1 MNTVTPARL
10 QPFNFSGAAPCAKP
24 GLNSK
29 IKEISV
35 NELIA
40 KAKTLIEAMPYI
52 QTFRGKTFVIKYGG
66 NAMIDESLK
75 QGFAQDVVLMRFI
88 GINPVI
94 VHGGGPQIGKTME
107 RMGKKPTFV
116 SGQRVTDEETMNIV
130 EMVLG
135 GMVNKEI
142 VNLINQAG
150 GTAVGLTGKDGAL
163 IQARKLKV
171 TKKSD
176 ETGETEIIDIGL
188 VGEVTEIRPGALN
201 ALEQGGF
208 IPVIAPVGVGEKG
221 ETYNINADLV
231 AGAVAGAL
239 KAEKLILLTDQAGI
253 LDKDKNLI
261 STLNKKKVETMV
273 GSGVIGGGMLPKTKS
288 CFEALEAGCSKV
300 HIIDGRI
307 PHALLLE
314 IFTREG
320 VGTEIVL

>member
-1 MNTVTPARL
+1 ME
-10 QPFNFSGAAPCAKP
+10 K
-24 GLNSK
+24 
-29 IKEISV
+29 
-35 NELIA
+35 LIE
-40 KAKTLIEAMPYI
+40 KAMTLIEAMPYI

-66 NAMIDESLK
+66 NAMIEESLK
-75 QGFAQDVVLMRFI
+75 QGFAQDVVLLRYI

-107 RMGKKPTFV
+107 RMGKKPAFI
-116 SGQRVTDEETMNIV
+116 SGQRVTDEETMDIV

-135 GMVNKEI
+135 GKVNKEI
-142 VNLINQAG
+142 VNLINRTG
-150 GTAVGLTGKDGAL
+150 GKAVGLTGKDGGL
-163 IQARKLKV
+163 IQAKKLKM
-171 TKKSD
+171 TKKS
-176 ETGETEIIDIGL
+176 ESSGETEIIDIGL
-188 VGEVTEIRPGALN
+188 VGEVAEIRPGALT

-208 IPVIAPVGVGEKG
+208 IPVIAPVGVGANG

-239 KAEKLILLTDQAGI
+239 KAEKLILLTDQSGI

-261 STLNKKKVETMV
+261 STLNKKKVEALV
-273 GSGVIGGGMLPKTKS
+273 DKGVIAGGMIPKTRS
-288 CFEALEAGCSKV
+288 CFEALDAGCAKV

-320 VGTEIVL
+320 VGTEITL

>member
-1 MNTVTPARL
+1 M
-10 QPFNFSGAAPCAKP
+10 QQ
-24 GLNSK
+24 
-29 IKEISV
+29 
-35 NELIA
+35 LIE

-66 NAMIDESLK
+66 NAMIDENLK
-75 QGFAQDVVLMRFI
+75 QGFAQDVVLMRLI

-116 SGQRVTDEETMNIV
+116 SGQRVTDEETMDIV

-135 GMVNKEI
+135 GKVNKEI

-150 GTAVGLTGKDGAL
+150 GMAVGLTGKDGGL
-163 IQARKLKV
+163 IQAKKLKM
-171 TKKSD
+171 TKTSE
-176 ETGETEIIDIGL
+176 ETGATEIIDIGL
-188 VGEVTEIRPGALN
+188 VGEVTEVRPGALT
-201 ALEQGGF
+201 ALDQGGF
-208 IPVIAPVGVGEKG
+208 IPVIAPVGVGAAG

-253 LDKDKNLI
+253 LDKNKNLVP
-261 STLNKKKVETMV
+261 TLNKTKIEELIKNGT
-273 GSGVIGGGMLPKTKS
+273 IAGGMLPKTKS
-288 CFEALEAGCSKV
+288 CFQALDAGCSKV

-314 IFTREG
+314 IFTKAG
-320 VGTEIVL
+320 IGTEIML

>member
-1 MNTVTPARL
+1 ME
-10 QPFNFSGAAPCAKP
+10 K
-24 GLNSK
+24 
-29 IKEISV
+29 
-35 NELIA
+35 LIE

-66 NAMIDESLK
+66 SAMTDDVLK
-75 QGFAQDVVLMRFI
+75 QGFAQDVVLMRYI

-94 VHGGGPQIGKTME
+94 VHGGGPQIGATME

-116 SGQRVTDEETMNIV
+116 SGQRVTDEETMDIV

-135 GMVNKEI
+135 GKVNKEI
-142 VNLINQAG
+142 VNLITRAG
-150 GTAVGLTGKDGAL
+150 GKAVGLTGKDGGL
-163 IQARKLKV
+163 IQAKKLKL

-176 ETGETEIIDIGL
+176 QSGDTEIIDIGL
-188 VGEVTEIRPGALN
+188 VGEVTEVRPEALS
-201 ALEQGGF
+201 ALDQGGF
-208 IPVIAPVGVGEKG
+208 IPVIAPVGVGEHG

-261 STLNKKKVETMV
+261 TALNRKKVETLV
-273 GSGVIGGGMLPKTKS
+273 QAGVIAGGMLPKTRS
-288 CFEALEAGCSKV
+288 CFEALDAGCAKV
-300 HIIDGRI
+300 HIIDGRV

-320 VGTEIVL
+320 IGTEITL

>member
-1 MNTVTPARL
+1 ME
-10 QPFNFSGAAPCAKP
+10 K
-24 GLNSK
+24 
-29 IKEISV
+29 
-35 NELIA
+35 LIE
-40 KAKTLIEAMPYI
+40 KAKILIEAMPYI

-66 NAMIDESLK
+66 SAMIDENLK
-75 QGFAQDVVLMRFI
+75 QGFAQDVVLMRYI

-107 RMGKKPTFV
+107 RMGKKSTFV
-116 SGQRVTDEETMNIV
+116 SGQRVTDEETMDIV

-135 GMVNKEI
+135 GKVNKEI

-150 GTAVGLTGKDGAL
+150 GKAVGLTGKDGGL
-163 IQARKLKV
+163 IQAKKLKM
-171 TKKSD
+171 TTRSE
-176 ETGETEIIDIGL
+176 ETGETELIDIGL
-188 VGEVTEIRPGALN
+188 VGEVTEIRPGALI

-208 IPVIAPVGVGEKG
+208 IPVIAPVGAGANG

-261 STLNKKKVETMV
+261 PTLNKRKVETLIH
-273 GSGVIGGGMLPKTKS
+273 SGTIAGGMLPKTKA
-288 CFEALEAGCSKV
+288 CFEALDAGCAKV
-300 HIIDGRI
+300 HIIDGRVL
-307 PHALLLE
+307 HALLLE

-320 VGTEIVL
+320 IGTEITL

>member
-1 MNTVTPARL
+1 MEKLIEKAR
-10 QPFNFSGAAPCAKP
+10 
-24 GLNSK
+24 
-29 IKEISV
+29 
-35 NELIA
+35 
-40 KAKTLIEAMPYI
+40 TLIEALPYI
-52 QTFRGKTFVIKYGG
+52 QTFMGKTFVIKYGG
-66 NAMIDESLK
+66 NAMIDENLK
-75 QGFAQDVVLMRFI
+75 QGFAQDVVLLRYI

-116 SGQRVTDEETMNIV
+116 SGQRVTDEETMDIV

-135 GMVNKEI
+135 GKVNKEI

-150 GTAVGLTGKDGAL
+150 GKAVGLTGKDGGL
-163 IQARKLKV
+163 LQAKKLKL
-171 TKKSD
+171 TKKS
-176 ETGETEIIDIGL
+176 ESTGKTESIDIGL
-188 VGEVTEIRPGALN
+188 VGEVTEVRPGALL

-208 IPVIAPVGVGEKG
+208 IPVIAPIGVGAHG

-253 LDKDKNLI
+253 LDKDETLI
-261 STLNKKKVETMV
+261 PTLNKKKVETLIH
-273 GSGVIGGGMLPKTKS
+273 SGIISGGMLPKTKS
-288 CFEALEAGCSKV
+288 CFEALDAGCTKV

-314 IFTREG
+314 IFTKKG
-320 VGTEIVL
+320 IGTEITQ

>member
-1 MNTVTPARL
+1 ME
-10 QPFNFSGAAPCAKP
+10 K
-24 GLNSK
+24 
-29 IKEISV
+29 
-35 NELIA
+35 LIE
-40 KAKTLIEAMPYI
+40 KAKILIEAMPYI

-66 NAMIDESLK
+66 NAMIEENLK
-75 QGFAQDVVLMRFI
+75 QGFAQDVVLLRYI

-116 SGQRVTDEETMNIV
+116 SGQRVTDEETMDIV

-135 GMVNKEI
+135 GKVNKEI

-150 GTAVGLTGKDGAL
+150 GKAVGLTGKDGGL
-163 IQARKLKV
+163 LQARKLKM
-171 TKKSD
+171 TKKS
-176 ETGETEIIDIGL
+176 ESTGETEIIDIGL
-188 VGEVTEIRPGALN
+188 VGEVTEVRPGALT
-201 ALEQGGF
+201 ALDQGGF
-208 IPVIAPVGVGEKG
+208 IPVIAPVGVGTHG

-261 STLNKKKVETMV
+261 PALNKKKVESMV
-273 GSGVIGGGMLPKTKS
+273 KSGSISGGMLPKTAS
-288 CFEALEAGCSKV
+288 CFDALEAGCIKV

-314 IFTREG
+314 IFTNAG
-320 VGTEIVL
+320 IGTEITL

>member
-1 MNTVTPARL
+1 ME
-10 QPFNFSGAAPCAKP
+10 K
-24 GLNSK
+24 
-29 IKEISV
+29 
-35 NELIA
+35 LIE
-40 KAKTLIEAMPYI
+40 KAKILIEAMPYI

-66 NAMIDESLK
+66 SAMIDENLK
-75 QGFAQDVVLMRFI
+75 QGFAQDVVLMRYI

-107 RMGKKPTFV
+107 RMGKKSTFV
-116 SGQRVTDEETMNIV
+116 SGQRVTDEETMDIV

-135 GMVNKEI
+135 GKVNKEI

-150 GTAVGLTGKDGAL
+150 GKAVGLTGKDGGL
-163 IQARKLKV
+163 IQAKKLKM
-171 TKKSD
+171 TTRSE

-188 VGEVTEIRPGALN
+188 VGEVTEIRPGALI

-208 IPVIAPVGVGEKG
+208 IPVIAPVGAGANG

-261 STLNKKKVETMV
+261 PTLNKRKVETLIH
-273 GSGVIGGGMLPKTKS
+273 SGTIAGGMLPKTKA
-288 CFEALEAGCSKV
+288 CFEALDAGCAKV
-300 HIIDGRI
+300 HIIDGRVL
-307 PHALLLE
+307 HALLLE

-320 VGTEIVL
+320 IGTEITL